1 MVRFL
6 LKLNRWVIFF
16 TLLSYISP
24 FISPEQM
31 SFLTFVGLAYPWLLL
46 LNLIFIFLWAAS
58 RMKYWRY
65 SAVCVLLGI
74 YYLTTIIGLNFFQA
88 NKKGDIKV
96 MSYNILSTSR
106 VKDKDLTK
114 LNTFIDSLNC
124 DVICFQELPCE
135 KGKEHRTYAL
145 SKFPY
150 KQCPPVNKMY
160 SYNAPS
166 SFNSIYSKHP
176 IVSGGSIEFEPYN
189 GANGCIYADINIKGR
204 VIRFYDIH
212 FNSNLVNSLTDAN
225 EEIFFE
231 GKRIKRIYRTLKK
244 MRFTAQYRGK
254 QAEAVKAN
262 MATCPYP
269 IVICGD
275 FNAIPVSYPYH
286 VLRENL
292 NDAFQESGLG
302 YAQTY
307 RERIPALKIDH
318 ILTDKKIKTFNTQV
332 LKVNFSDHYPI
343 VSELSF

>member
-58 RMKYWRY
+58 RMKYWWY
-65 SAVCVLLGI
+65 SAICVLLGFN
-74 YYLTTIIGLNFFQA
+74 YLTTIVGLNFFRS
-88 NKKGDIKV
+88 NKKGNIKV

-106 VKDKDLTK
+106 VKDKDLSK
-114 LNTFIDSLNC
+114 LNTFIDTLNC

-135 KGKEHRTYAL
+135 KGREHRTYAL
-145 SKFPY
+145 SKFPF
-150 KQCPPVNKMY
+150 KQCPPDSKMY
-160 SYNAPS
+160 NYYTPN
-166 SFNSIYSKHP
+166 SFNTIYSKHP
-176 IVSGGSIEFEPYN
+176 IINEGSINFEPYN
-189 GANGCIYADINIKGR
+189 GANGCIFSDININGKI
-204 VIRFYDIH
+204 VRFYNIH
-212 FNSNLVNSLTDAN
+212 FNSNKVSGMLAEDIDMSQEKKT
-225 EEIFFE
+225 
-231 GKRIKRIYRTLKK
+231 IKRIYLILKK
-244 MRFTAQYRGK
+244 MRLTAQYRGK
-254 QAEAVKAN
+254 QAENVTAHMSN
-262 MATCPYP
+262 CPYP
-269 IVICGD
+269 IVVCGD
-275 FNAIPVSYPYH
+275 FNTIPVSYPYH
-286 VLRENL
+286 ILRKNL

-307 RERIPALKIDH
+307 RERVPALKIDH
-318 ILTDKKIKTFNTQV
+318 ILTDKKIKTFNTEV